1 MKEEEVPSLKQQM
14 QQRQEQA
21 LIAVIVRDALIEA
34 AHEHGGLYVRE
45 PFPRE
50 GELADI
56 FLMWLTPSEFL
67 TVWALTFSWL
77 DVGQLKALPVGEAMR
92 AVIVRLEH
100 EYGYDWKGLD
110 STPEGDLFAYER
122 KPISPGNANWIAMLG
137 VYNKPPDYFSAFKR
151 AIHFCEMDHRLSE
164 LLPLLKDTE
173 KNIHAAKDRLE
184 LTDEEK
190 KVYAAMAEFQRDLE
204 ASNLPP
210 ETVAQLLEDIQ

>member
-1 MKEEEVPSLKQQM
+1 MNEEDAPSLREQM

-34 AHEHGGLYVRE
+34 AHEHGNLYMRE

-56 FLMWLTPSEFL
+56 FLMWLKPDEFL

-100 EYGYDWKGLD
+100 EYGFEWAGLD
-110 STPEGDLFAYER
+110 STPEGDLFSHER
-122 KPISPGNANWIAMLG
+122 KPLSPGNANWIAMLG
-137 VYNKPPDYFSAFKR
+137 VYHKPPNYFTAFKK
-151 AIHFCEMDHRLSE
+151 AIHFCTMDSRLSE
-164 LLPLLKDTE
+164 LVPLLKDTE

-190 KVYAAMAEFQRDLE
+190 KTYAQMAEFQKDLE
-204 ASNLPP
+204 TSNLPP
-210 ETVAQLLEDIQ
+210 EMVAQLLEDIQ